1 MFLTMLPLTEF
12 FQERNKDE
20 DFKVHLI
27 VDMMVLTE
35 ITQKIHY
42 GQIRF
47 ETLFPDVVKYC
58 GQHKSGG
65 AKTAPAG
72 FSVTDGLKSL
82 LMFVYYSMA
91 NFSDIQGDETIEL
104 KPFWNFIISPAE
116 IEAWTAA
123 IHDFGSTL
131 TGYQNSEVS
140 GGMEEEDIMN
150 RI

>member
-1 MFLTMLPLTEF
+1 MLPLTEF
-12 FQERNKDE
+12 FQERNEDE
-20 DFKVHLI
+20 DLKVHLI

-58 GQHKSGG
+58 GHYRSGG
-65 AKTAPAG
+65 GKKEAAL
-72 FSVTDGLKSL
+72 FSPMDGLESL

-91 NFSDIQGDETIEL
+91 TLSTIQGDETIEL
-104 KPFWNFIISPAE
+104 KLFWNFIISPAE
-116 IEAWTAA
+116 E
-123 IHDFGSTL
+123 D
-131 TGYQNSEVS
+131 
-140 GGMEEEDIMN
+140 DIMN